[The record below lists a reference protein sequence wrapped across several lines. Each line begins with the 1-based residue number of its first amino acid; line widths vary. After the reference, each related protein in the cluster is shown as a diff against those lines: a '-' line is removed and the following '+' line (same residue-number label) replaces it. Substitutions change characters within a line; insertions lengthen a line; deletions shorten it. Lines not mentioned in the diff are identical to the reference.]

1 MRFDM
6 AAGQGENMQHQKMT
20 AVRALQW
27 ALLALTLVFIWGHSC
42 MPVEN
47 SAAESG
53 RVMGFLAPYLE
64 WLVGKGGVTDH
75 LVRKLAHFTEFTAL
89 GVQLLLLRRG
99 TAGKDAARAVEYGFF
114 AAFLDESIQI
124 LSARGPQIADVWLDT
139 AGTAFGVAVA
149 VLVRMLLRSSNIRRA

>member
-1 MRFDM
+1 MYAGGKFGGRERTSHGLSGTVFGM
-6 AAGQGENMQHQKMT
+6 A
-20 AVRALQW
+20 
-27 ALLALTLVFIWGHSC
+27 
-42 MPVEN
+42 
-47 SAAESG
+47 G
-53 RVMGFLAPYLE
+53 R
-64 WLVGKGGVTDH
+64 K
-75 LVRKLAHFTEFTAL
+75 RREFTAL